1 MAENIFETNNN
12 DQKIILL
19 TVLLASLNAIRT
31 YNLPKTK
38 IVLEKLMTLGYNTF
52 VFNFF
57 LSQQA
62 IESYIAR
69 CEEEEL
75 LLFSASEIELIPLSV
90 NQVTIIHKEQK
101 IFRFLL
107 DMFFDRML
115 TIAVIEPIRIVDIT
129 YSLAYEYRLFV
140 DKSELVVDTIA
151 LLTPKAKE
159 YIIQETW
166 KDLHE
171 DFDFM
176 FDVLSEN
183 DFIYRKIRETF
194 FDTLEYLYLMHQFL
208 QQNTKIVEEKL

>member
-12 DQKIILL
+12 DQKIVLL
-19 TVLLASLNAIRT
+19 TVLLASLNAVRM
-31 YNLPKTK
+31 YNLPKNR

-62 IESYIAR
+62 IESYISR
-69 CEEEEL
+69 CEKEEL
-75 LLFSASEIELIPLSV
+75 LLFTASEIELIPLSV
-90 NQVTIIHKEQK
+90 NQVTLIHKDQK

-107 DMFFDRML
+107 DMFFDKML
-115 TIAVIEPIRIVDIT
+115 TIAVIEPERILNIA
-129 YSLAYEYRLFV
+129 YNLAYQYRLFV

-176 FDVLSEN
+176 YDVLSEN

-208 QQNTKIVEEKL
+208 QQNSKIVEDRL